1 MSRPFLIPSGVLVL
15 KINEVKEEV
24 KKIDFDLELT
34 NAVNFEREKQLRQF
48 SKIYFDKTK
57 KNLELNE

>member
-1 MSRPFLIPSGVLVL
+1 MSRPFLIPGGVLVL